1 MKRIV
6 LLLVLL
12 LISSNAYTEARVIR
26 TYRPIPYNRGFNP
39 FVRPSSSYFGVGR
52 YNFNNGYYGNYY
64 NRYSNYNNNWRNSR
78 YYYPTR
84 YYNNN
89 YPRPTYNNYY
99 RPQNVNAFD
108 KFHNLNRSI
117 HRYNSSPTRV
127 YRLNRSD
134 IASNIKPVSY
144 TTNAN
149 QKDPRLSLVFAFN
162 QPFRILYQ
170 FVQRN
175 LPEGFPVA
183 FRTCPA
189 APEGLLFLYA
199 EIPAG
204 NTKNGG
210 PHRYQPAQS
219 EQGAYSKGFSG
230 RQQGQCGFRPFVFGC
245 HPAYR

>member
-144 TTNAN
+144 TTDAN
-149 QKDPRLSLVFAFN
+149 QKDPRLSLVEKNIYGKSFDHQEINLRLNRLEKSMFN
-162 QPFRILYQ
+162 KTYPSLSNEEIIKSFKMQ
-170 FVQRN
+170 FHKNCLN
-175 LPEGFPVA
+175 LKKM
-183 FRTCPA
+183 
-189 APEGLLFLYA
+189 FLKRL
-199 EIPAG
+199 
-204 NTKNGG
+204 TK
-210 PHRYQPAQS
+210 
-219 EQGAYSKGFSG
+219 KKMT
-230 RQQGQCGFRPFVFGC
+230 
-245 HPAYR
+245 